1 MAETDRDSPTKV
13 LARPVLPSPKF
24 ETRARRLERL
34 LSAIGSENFSNAIID
49 LVTAAGR
56 SNLTDPAYD
65 AYGIADFGISRKWW
79 KRFSLEAGGNPKGR
93 QTNPP
98 QALLANH
105 PDRLRIDESILS
117 AKQGD
122 GGLRAI
128 FDNLDVKSSTG
139 LGWPRFRRYARQL
152 RQTCRDAWSHQ
163 IAKPHALTSSGDAA
177 VAAAEAL
184 ADALSQT
191 ENLDAHEL
199 ALLARTAALNTES
212 LARTESLKN
221 AVVQLAHERAAE
233 NKTLS
238 HDDFAK
244 SVREVYGLNWQPSPK
259 E

>member
-1 MAETDRDSPTKV
+1 MGQTDRVSPTKV
-13 LARPVLPSPKF
+13 LARAVPTSPKF

-34 LSAIGSENFSNAIID
+34 LTFLGADSFSSAIID

-56 SNLTDPAYD
+56 SNLTDAAYD
-65 AYGIADFGISRKWW
+65 THRIDELNISRKWW

-105 PDRLRIDESILS
+105 PDRLRIDDSILS
-117 AKQGD
+117 SKQGD

-177 VAAAEAL
+177 IAAAEAL

-221 AVVQLAHERAAE
+221 SVVELAKERQAE
-233 NKTLS
+233 NKPLT

-244 SVREVYGLNWQPSPK
+244 SVRQVYGLDWQPSTK